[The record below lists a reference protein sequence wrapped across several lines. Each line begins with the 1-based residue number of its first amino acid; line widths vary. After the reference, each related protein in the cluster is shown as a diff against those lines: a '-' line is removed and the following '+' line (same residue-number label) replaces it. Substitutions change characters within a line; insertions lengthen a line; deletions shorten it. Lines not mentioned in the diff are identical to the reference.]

1 MCSVCDKIQ
10 PTYAV
15 PQSKTPTHCFG
26 CKKEG
31 MINVKHRKCSV
42 CNKKRPNYGPE
53 GSKRPTH
60 CVSCKD
66 PSMIDLV
73 HTMCKTPL
81 CMTRADQSVYEGYC
95 LRCAV
100 HNGIEVKRNYKTRE
114 KAVVDSVKAEY
125 SEMEWKM
132 DKIIEGA
139 CSKRRG
145 DMHVDLGYLYLIVEI
160 DEHQHRGYMESCD
173 KRRYHDIAHDV
184 YSSSG
189 ERPIVF
195 LRFNP
200 DEYIDKSG
208 SLISTPW
215 CRLKTGLWSISKDRV
230 IEFIDR
236 TDILTSRINYY
247 LDEDNIPSAPITV
260 ETMFYNGHDP
270 SNPIA
275 TLAIEGRI

>member
-1 MCSVCDKIQ
+1 VYTKDTVSDVQLD
-10 PTYAV
+10 AV
-15 PQSKTPTHCFG
+15 KG
-26 CKKEG
+26 
-31 MINVKHRKCSV
+31 
-42 CNKKRPNYGPE
+42 
-53 GSKRPTH
+53 
-60 CVSCKD
+60 
-66 PSMIDLV
+66 
-73 HTMCKTPL
+73 
-81 CMTRADQSVYEGYC
+81 
-95 LRCAV
+95 
-100 HNGIEVKRNYKTRE
+100 
-114 KAVVDSVKAEY
+114 EY
-125 SEMEWKM
+125 PEMEWKM
-132 DKIIEGA
+132 DKVVEGA

-145 DMHVDLGYLYLIVEI
+145 DMHVDLGYLYLIIEI
-160 DEHQHRGYMESCD
+160 DENQHRGYTELCD

-200 DEYIDKSG
+200 DEYTEKTG
-208 SLISTPW
+208 KKVSTPW
-215 CRLKTGLWSISKDRV
+215 KRLKTGLWSISRDRV